1 MDANEIYIS
10 YVVPCYNVDKYLPA
24 CLASLSRQNIVGGAG
39 IEYILVND
47 GSKDDTLRLLK
58 EFAAHDARATV
69 IDQENQG
76 VCAAR
81 NNGLKFAKGKYVYF
95 HDGDD
100 ILTEEASQVV
110 YDECKNTAPDIIIPK
125 AYSVYEDDL
134 NNKYDWNT
142 FGKYQ
147 SGHFTTR
154 EFVNEI
160 KRLPISVKVYKR
172 ELLLNNKIFFDE
184 DLRVGEVYTF
194 FFHALAFSQT
204 VTLSEGRMMI
214 WVMRRGG
221 TTIGYNIQR
230 DREIIKTMHRIDEY
244 AGAFDFDIRSKE
256 SYHSS
261 LYEIVSIFGFG
272 KYKKERY
279 SSEIGLF
286 IKDLIKD
293 KVLMA
298 TLNYYIRKRPLVKRR
313 YLDSYIMLHFPV
325 RCAFSLLRVTNL
337 LFVYKQRIR
346 KLINCGMIFI

>member
-1 MDANEIYIS
+1 MTDNIFIS
-10 YVVPCYNVDKYLPA
+10 YVIPCYNVQKYLPK
-24 CLASLSRQNIVGGAG
+24 CMESLANQRINEGAG

-47 GSKDDTLRLLK
+47 GSNDNTLTLLK
-58 EFAAHDARATV
+58 EFVSCDSRAKLV
-69 IDQENQG
+69 DQKNQG

-81 NNGLKFAKGKYVYF
+81 NNGLKLAKGEYVYF

-125 AYSVYEDDL
+125 AYSVYEDELDK
-134 NNKYDWNT
+134 KYDWNT
-142 FGKYQ
+142 FGKNQ
-147 SGHFTTR
+147 SGHFSTR

-172 ELLLNNKIFFDE
+172 ELLVNNKILFDE

-194 FFHALAFSQT
+194 FFHALAYSQN

-325 RCAFSLLRVTNL
+325 RCAFFLLRVTNL

-346 KLINCGMIFI
+346 KLINCEMIFI